1 MRDRNETE
9 SGGCLEHYFN
19 RKEMIL
25 KVYLYNFYRGKLL
38 EYEGELLVRSKY
50 QAIFRVLNKNG
61 NIIRVLKCDP
71 KPGVLYNRNVWFD
84 EANKVRA
91 IDIFMDNELSKINKL
106 DEELQKRKIT
116 VNELMRMK
124 AEVLI
129 RDAVKSEKTE
139 TDQE

>member
-1 MRDRNETE
+1 
-9 SGGCLEHYFN
+9 
-19 RKEMIL
+19 MIL

-61 NIIRVLKCDP
+61 DIIRVLKCDP

-84 EANKVRA
+84 EVNKVRA

-106 DEELQKRKIT
+106 VQKFLNKWTIFLFCSILFSS
-116 VNELMRMK
+116 NQKEH
-124 AEVLI
+124 
-129 RDAVKSEKTE
+129 
-139 TDQE
+139 

>member
-1 MRDRNETE
+1 
-9 SGGCLEHYFN
+9 
-19 RKEMIL
+19 MIL

-61 NIIRVLKCDP
+61 DIIRVLKCDP

-84 EANKVRA
+84 EVNKVRA

-129 RDAVKSEKTE
+129 RDAGKSEKNE
-139 TDQE
+139 TGQE

>member
-1 MRDRNETE
+1 M
-9 SGGCLEHYFN
+9 
-19 RKEMIL
+19 

-61 NIIRVLKCDP
+61 DIIRVLKCDP

-84 EANKVRA
+84 EVNKVRA
-91 IDIFMDNELSKINKL
+91 IDIFMDNELSK
-106 DEELQKRKIT
+106 
-116 VNELMRMK
+116 MK

-129 RDAVKSEKTE
+129 RDAGKSEKTE
-139 TDQE
+139 TGQE

>member
-1 MRDRNETE
+1 M
-9 SGGCLEHYFN
+9 
-19 RKEMIL
+19 
-25 KVYLYNFYRGKLL
+25 KVYLYNFFRGKLL

-50 QAIFRVLNKNG
+50 QAIFRVLNESG
-61 NIIRVLKCDP
+61 DIVRVLTCNS
-71 KPGVLYNRNVWFD
+71 KPGVLYNSNVWFD
-84 EANKVRA
+84 EVDKGRA

-129 RDAVKSEKTE
+129 RDTVKSEKTE
-139 TDQE
+139 TGQE

>member
-1 MRDRNETE
+1 M
-9 SGGCLEHYFN
+9 
-19 RKEMIL
+19 

-50 QAIFRVLNKNG
+50 QSIFRVLNKNG

-84 EANKVRA
+84 EVNKVRA